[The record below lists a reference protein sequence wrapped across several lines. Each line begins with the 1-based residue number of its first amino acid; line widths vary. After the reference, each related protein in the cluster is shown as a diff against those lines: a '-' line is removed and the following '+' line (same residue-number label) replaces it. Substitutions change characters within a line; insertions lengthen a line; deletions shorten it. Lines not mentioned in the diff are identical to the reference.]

1 VAAFAY
7 AANFLS
13 NNVSQFLM
21 GTDGTLTA
29 IGTGTVAAG
38 VNPYSLAEDP
48 SSKYADRTGGKLP
61 GRHHHVA
68 LMPRERL
75 NPRFALCAS
84 VCAWLLLAAGCANGP
99 PKLKEGLWEIHGQ
112 RVENPGDKHSDF
124 TYRLCRDHALDRAA
138 DAELKNVKGCNTAIK
153 KVADGKYSSA
163 STCQVAG
170 VTIVSTG
177 SSSYKGDESVHADTH
192 AAYTPAYNGKTEET
206 LTEDQQYVGKC
217 SAAMKPGDRI
227 NPADGIIWHH
237 DR

>member
-1 VAAFAY
+1 
-7 AANFLS
+7 
-13 NNVSQFLM
+13 
-21 GTDGTLTA
+21 
-29 IGTGTVAAG
+29 
-38 VNPYSLAEDP
+38 
-48 SSKYADRTGGKLP
+48 
-61 GRHHHVA
+61 
-68 LMPRERL
+68 MPRERL

-99 PKLKEGLWEIHGQ
+99 PKLKEGLWEIRGQ

-124 TYRLCRDHALDRAA
+124 IYKLCRDHALDRAA

-227 NPADGIIWHH
+227 NPDGIIWHH